1 MFNFYA
7 SDHTLDLV
15 NYGRCDV
22 RFGELDRAIDIDKK
36 RKVNRMAIK
45 SK

>member
-22 RFGELDRAIDIDKK
+22 RFGELDRAIDRQDKK
-36 RKVNRMAIK
+36 EK
-45 SK
+45 SIEWQ